1 MKIGENSIDFD
12 KFNFSVPRYTSYPV
26 ITDWKGQT
34 TNQWFDSLNNG
45 YELKIDLYLHIPFCR
60 ELCYYCGCFR
70 KITKN
75 NDLADQYITNL
86 KREWDLYSKKF
97 PQIKI
102 NSIHLGGGTPS
113 FLTPEQLKTLL
124 SYFETFKSHKFSGNI
139 ELDPRTVNSDHI
151 KMLSEYGFRNASL
164 GIQDFNKNV
173 QKAINRFQDYE
184 LVENLVQD
192 LRANQFKEINFD
204 LIWGLPKQSVKTI
217 DETLEKVMKLSP
229 ERISFFSYAHL
240 PDKIKNQRLIKD
252 EDLLK
257 GNEKLELFFY
267 AQKTLLENDY
277 HVIGMDHYAKKGS
290 ELDKALRSKS
300 LHRNFMGYVA
310 QKSDDLIGLGV
321 SSISQNGQGF
331 MQNTKDFKE
340 YEARLLNG
348 ELPVVKGHVL
358 SASEAFRAG
367 IIQRL
372 FCHFEISK
380 NDISELNNNEEIQT
394 KLAEFLDFGLLE
406 ENQNTYNLT
415 YKGKFLIRII
425 ASVFDQYRQL
435 DEGFSKAI

>member
-34 TNQWFDSLNNG
+34 TNQWFYSLNNG

-86 KREWDLYSKKF
+86 KREWDLYSRKF

-113 FLTPEQLKTLL
+113 FLTPEQLKLL
-124 SYFETFKSHKFSGNI
+124 LNYFESYKSHKFTGNI
-139 ELDPRTVNSDHI
+139 ELDPRTVNLEHI
-151 KMLSEYGFRNASL
+151 KILRDYGFRNASL
-164 GIQDFNKNV
+164 GIQDFNKDV

-184 LVENLVQD
+184 LVEKLVNN
-192 LRANQFKEINFD
+192 LRANDFKEINLD

-217 DETLEKVMKLSP
+217 DETLEKVMKLNP

-240 PDKIKNQRLIKD
+240 PEKIKNQRLIKD
-252 EDLLK
+252 EDLLQ
-257 GNEKLELFFY
+257 GNEKLELFFN

-277 HVIGMDHYAKKGS
+277 HVIGMDHYAKKNS
-290 ELDKALRSKS
+290 ELDLALKSKN

-310 QKSDDLIGLGV
+310 QKSDALIGLGV
-321 SSISQNGQGF
+321 SSISQNGSGF

-340 YEARLLNG
+340 YETSLLN
-348 ELPVVKGHVL
+348 EKLPVVKGHTL
-358 SASEAFRAG
+358 NASEAFRAG
-367 IIQRL
+367 VIQKI

-380 NDISELNNNEEIQT
+380 VDILELENSEEIQN
-394 KLAEFLDFGLLE
+394 KLDEFLEFGLLE
-406 ENQNTYNLT
+406 EDQKNYTLT

-425 ASVFDQYRQL
+425 ASVFDQYRKMEQ
-435 DEGFSKAI
+435 GFSKAI